1 MIDRTR
7 NEYVR
12 LAGEID
18 SVLSDK
24 TNPAIKAPISLRDAV
39 CAFVEAERE
48 RGTTRQSVIQ
58 SVKGILKDA
67 EHLASPTHAKA
78 DRSDSQLSKQLV
90 DWCIEF
96 HRLARIAPVEHR
108 AEA

>member
-1 MIDRTR
+1 MIDRTK

-12 LAGEID
+12 LSGEID
-18 SVLSDK
+18 AVLSDK
-24 TNPAIKAPISLRDAV
+24 TNPAIKARINLRDAV

-58 SVKGILKDA
+58 TVKEILKEA
-67 EHLASPTHAKA
+67 EHRAIPVYVQTEGSE
-78 DRSDSQLSKQLV
+78 SQLSKQLV

-96 HRLARIAPVEHR
+96 HRKERIAPAVQLG
-108 AEA
+108 EA